1 MMDFKPPRLRSRW
14 TSDLFDRLA
23 LLIVQPGVAVLA
35 LVGLATNSE
44 AASDVSRPL
53 FIWGGLALTC
63 LVFAE
68 GIWSFAARHVQKR
81 QLGLLWIK
89 LVGAGVCAVLVFASA
104 YKHLGLVDE
113 GRLVHDA
120 GAALYF
126 SVTAWTTVGYGDVL
140 ATPLARPFAA
150 VEAVVGMIYNSA
162 LLGLVIYASTTNRAR
177 SAGLHDGS
185 E

>member
-1 MMDFKPPRLRSRW
+1 MMDVKPPRLSSRW

-23 LLIVQPGVAVLA
+23 LLIVQPGVAALA
-35 LVGLATNSE
+35 LWGLATNSE
-44 AASDVSRPL
+44 AANDVSRPL
-53 FIWGGLALTC
+53 FIWGGVALTC
-63 LVFAE
+63 
-68 GIWSFAARHVQKR
+68 
-81 QLGLLWIK
+81 
-89 LVGAGVCAVLVFASA
+89 LVFASA

-113 GRLVHDA
+113 GRLVHGA

-150 VEAVVGMIYNSA
+150 VQALVGMIYNSS
-162 LLGLVIYASTTNRAR
+162 LLGLVIYASTTHRTRPPA
-177 SAGLHDGS
+177 SDHGA

>member
-1 MMDFKPPRLRSRW
+1 MMDVKLARLSSRW

-23 LLIVQPGVAVLA
+23 LLIVQPGVSALA
-35 LVGLATNSE
+35 LWGLATNSE
-44 AASDVSRPL
+44 AANDVSRPL
-53 FIWGGLALTC
+53 FIWGGVALTC

-89 LVGAGVCAVLVFASA
+89 LVGAGFCAILVFASA

-150 VEAVVGMIYNSA
+150 VQALVGMIYNSS
-162 LLGLVIYASTTNRAR
+162 LLGLVIYASTTHRTRPPA
-177 SAGLHDGS
+177 SDHGA